1 MKPAA
6 AFLGLSALVLGSL
19 GAHGPV
25 HEALKTAGKLSSWET
40 AVRLHLPHAVLLYGL
55 SLLWPQASKL
65 ARTAG
70 WLMLAGTV
78 LFSGSIYLLC
88 LYSWKWLGPVT
99 PVGGLCLMLS
109 WSLLAFSQW
118 RK

>member
-1 MKPAA
+1 
-6 AFLGLSALVLGSL
+6 
-19 GAHGPV
+19 
-25 HEALKTAGKLSSWET
+25 
-40 AVRLHLPHAVLLYGL
+40 
-55 SLLWPQASKL
+55 
-65 ARTAG
+65 
-70 WLMLAGTV
+70 MLAGTV